1 MASYLEEQ
9 ATRGKD
15 EYEYNCG
22 NCHIHDLSG
31 DSIKDVPPLAGSDFL
46 AKWQGKS
53 VKELLDY
60 TTTTMPQDSRGSLG
74 AKTYADITAYI
85 LKVNMFPAGTQ
96 PLEDWPASRDDHDRA
111 REEVV
116 LDRREFV
123 WRVSAAA
130 MAVPASA
137 AGPFGRAR
145 GAGRDSV
152 RVRHLARLDRGGIPG
167 RHRHDAW
174 AICRSRRRPGRIPAS
189 CCCTTSPG

>member
-1 MASYLEEQ
+1 MNQMMPSKAGVRTGIVAVGLAAGAVTAAWSGHAVSVSAQGTASVWDGAYLEEQ

-85 LKVNMFPAGTQ
+85 FKVNMFPAGTQ
-96 PLEDWPASRDDHDRA
+96 PLEDGPRLATTMIE
-111 REEVV
+111 REKK
-116 LDRREFV
+116 
-123 WRVSAAA
+123 
-130 MAVPASA
+130 
-137 AGPFGRAR
+137 
-145 GAGRDSV
+145 
-152 RVRHLARLDRGGIPG
+152 
-167 RHRHDAW
+167 
-174 AICRSRRRPGRIPAS
+174 
-189 CCCTTSPG
+189 